1 MVKKVL
7 MNLDSSKASS
17 PDCTSVVLLKN
28 FDPELSYM
36 LAELFN
42 MCLEESCFSNC
53 WKVSLVV
60 PVFKN
65 VEERSTVR
73 NYHPV
78 GLFFWLVKSL
88 KSL

>member
-1 MVKKVL
+1 MVNKVL

-42 MCLEESCFSNC
+42 MCLEESCFPNC

-65 VEERSTVR
+65 VEERSTVK